1 VAQTYNIHVDQGS
14 TYTLTVSYVDSTG
27 AALSLAGYNARMQ
40 VRATVGATSTLAS
53 FTSPAGGL
61 LIEPSG
67 VVGTVQLTI
76 TSAQTAAYV
85 FTNGVYDL
93 EIFDALATPTVVRL
107 IQGRFVVNPEVT
119 R

>member
-1 VAQTYNIHVDQGS
+1 MAQTYNIHVDQGS
-14 TYTLTVSYVDSTG
+14 TYTLTVEYVDAAG
-27 AALSLAGYNARMQ
+27 APVVLTGYNARMQ
-40 VRATVGATSTLAS
+40 VRESVTSATTLAS

-61 LIEPSG
+61 
-67 VVGTVQLTI
+67 VVAGIAGTVALTI
-76 TSAQTAAYV
+76 TSAQTEAYT

-93 EIFDALATPTVVRL
+93 EVYDASIPPNVVRL